1 MARCED
7 KYDDNAQGTYYVDL
21 ECIACDTCTMIA
33 KSFFKLTD
41 DCDHAYVV
49 KQPTSSIEL
58 NLCQQAMDDCPVNA
72 IGNDG

>member
-7 KYDDNAQGTYYVDL
+7 KYDDNAPGAYYVDL

-33 KSFFKLTD
+33 RSFFKLTD

-49 KQPTSSIEL
+49 KQPQTANDIAE
-58 NLCQQAMDDCPVNA
+58 CEQAMNDCPVNA

>member
-1 MARCED
+1 MACRDD
-7 KYDDNAQGTYYVDL
+7 KVDENSEGSFYVDL

-41 DCDHAYVV
+41 DCDHAYVH
-49 KQPTSSIEL
+49 KQPTTPHEKEL
-58 NLCQQAMDDCPVNA
+58 CLQALDACPVDA